1 MLHLSD
7 RSRLDTPPLK
17 LKTPR
22 SLTGLEFEE
31 RLFVVY
37 SMQMRGL
44 INISRMADIQVYEQ
58 NGVCHTI
65 VVYKVRITSHLS
77 TCPQTALRI

>member
-7 RSRLDTPPLK
+7 RPRLDMPPLK

-22 SLTGLEFEE
+22 SLTGLEFDE

-44 INISRMADIQVYEQ
+44 INISRMVDIQIYEQ
-58 NGVCHTI
+58 KG
-65 VVYKVRITSHLS
+65 VRITSHLS
-77 TCPQTALRI
+77 TCPQMVLRT

>member
-7 RSRLDTPPLK
+7 RSRLDVPLLK

-22 SLTGLEFEE
+22 SLTGLEFDET
-31 RLFVVY
+31 LFIIC
-37 SMQMRGL
+37 SMQMGGL

-58 NGVCHTI
+58 NGACGTV

-77 TCPQTALRI
+77 TCPQTVLRT